1 MDKFLIVGLGNPGDE
16 YAATRHNTGYM
27 VLDAFAKASNTVFD
41 DRRYGYVAE
50 TTLKGRKVVLLK
62 PTTFMNLSGN
72 AVRYWLNK
80 ENIDQQRLLVISDD
94 VALPL
99 GQFRLKAG
107 GSNGGHNGLG
117 HIQQL
122 IGQNYA
128 RLRMG
133 IGNDYPQGGQIDW
146 VLGNYSEED
155 LKQLQPSIDTAV
167 EIIRSFV
174 LAGIDITMNQYNK
187 LGKSPKSHEP
197 HDSHEPYRPNEPHNL
212 NEP

>member
-1 MDKFLIVGLGNPGDE
+1 MIIDNLDKYLIVGLGNIGPDYE
-16 YAATRHNTGYM
+16 LTRHNTGFM
-27 VLDAFAKASNTVFD
+27 VLDAFAKASNTVFE
-41 DRRYGYVAE
+41 DRRYGFVGE

-62 PTTFMNLSGN
+62 PSTFMNLSGN

-80 ENIDQQRLLVISDD
+80 ENIDQSRLLVVSDD

-146 VLGNYSEED
+146 VLGRYSDQEISD
-155 LKQLQPSIDTAV
+155 LQPAIDTAV

-174 LAGIDITMNQYNK
+174 LAGIDITMNQFNK
-187 LGKSPKSHEP
+187 LGKSPKQPKADE
-197 HDSHEPYRPNEPHNL
+197 
-212 NEP
+212 